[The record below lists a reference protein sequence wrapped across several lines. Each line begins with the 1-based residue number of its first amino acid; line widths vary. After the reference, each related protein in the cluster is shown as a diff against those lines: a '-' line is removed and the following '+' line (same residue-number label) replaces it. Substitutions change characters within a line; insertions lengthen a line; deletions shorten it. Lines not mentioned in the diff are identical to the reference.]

1 MVDSA
6 LLEKLRQL
14 DVTALLEVR
23 SEIDRLLDDEPVPA
37 EVLAVVEARL
47 AAKGSDPDPHAVP
60 ADEFMRRV
68 RARRSA

>member
-1 MVDSA
+1 MIDSA

-14 DVTALLEVR
+14 DVPALLEVR
-23 SEIDRLLDDEPVPA
+23 GEIDRLIDDEPVPA

-47 AAKGSDPDPHAVP
+47 ARKGSGPDPSAVP

-68 RARRSA
+68 RARRRA